1 VRFGVAIAALVIS
14 GLLGQQSVRAED
26 PAKIAG
32 VVFTATQ
39 RDRAVIPG
47 AHVRLATAESVR
59 ETLTDATGEFIFTD
73 VTPGS
78 YSVEATANGLRG
90 SVVAVISVDRAI
102 RADIEMKPTALD
114 ESVTVT
120 SETPSSVESDSSTNQ
135 KLGRNTVVN
144 APNTNERVD
153 SLLPLIPGVL
163 RGPDGLINMK
173 GARSSQS
180 GYLINNASGADP
192 VTGNPAVTLPLD
204 VVESVNVIA
213 NPYDPE
219 YGRLTGG
226 VASIE
231 TTTGNFNAFRF
242 TVQNVVPRLRRRDG
256 DILGLEASTPRMTL
270 TGPLVKNRVAFTQSF
285 EYRFVRTPISSLP
298 PTRRDTKIESFN
310 SFTQVDTNLT
320 QRQTMSVSL
329 ALFPQKYNYLG
340 LNAFTPQESTPDLHQ
355 RGYMVSLQHHFAL
368 SAESMITSQ
377 FSYKRFDADV
387 TPNSSD
393 PYRLAIETAE
403 GGFFDRQKR
412 NSDRFELR
420 ETWQRE
426 AHEFMGSHEFK
437 AGAEFSRNTYSG
449 AVDMIPVS
457 ILGTA
462 DVPIENISF
471 GPSARFGLRDN
482 EVSWFAGDRWSPFQR
497 LTLDLG
503 LRFDWDNLARRVNTA
518 PRVGFAV
525 SLTKDARTILKGGI
539 GLFYDRIPLNV
550 AAFPLLPDR
559 TVTVLDGASGVTQT
573 TVYANRF
580 SGPLLDPRSLG
591 WNIELDRRISSGLI
605 VRAGYLERNTVHTFV
620 LDPTPAVPGNAL
632 LSLASTG
639 HSFYREFQLTAQ
651 YRFRKGNVNVSYVRS
666 KTFGD
671 LNDFNQFFGND
682 PAVIIQ
688 PDARVRQPF
697 DAPNRVLFWGALEAP
712 FRLTVSPVLDV
723 HTGFPYSV
731 VNEYRQFIGPPDS
744 VRLPRFASLDL
755 QVTRPLVVRL
765 GHRTLHMRVG
775 ASVFNLLNR
784 FNPRD
789 VQSDVDSL
797 RYGALFDGVGRTLR
811 GKFVFEF

>member
-1 VRFGVAIAALVIS
+1 VRLGVAIASLVICALLS
-14 GLLGQQSVRAED
+14 PQRGLGED
-26 PAKIAG
+26 SARITG

-39 RDRAVIPG
+39 GDRAVIPG
-47 AHVRLATAESVR
+47 ARVTLTAADSVR
-59 ETLTDATGEFIFTD
+59 QTLTDAMGEFIFTD

-78 YSVEATANGLRG
+78 YSVEATATGLQG
-90 SVVAVISVDRAI
+90 SATALISLDKVLNI
-102 RADIEMKPTALD
+102 GIEMKPTALHD
-114 ESVTVT
+114 SVSVT
-120 SETPSSVESDSSTNQ
+120 SEAPPGVESDSSTNQ
-135 KLGRNTVVN
+135 QVDRNTVVN

-180 GYLINNASGADP
+180 GYLINSASGADP

-204 VVESVNVIA
+204 VVESVSVVA

-226 VASIE
+226 VASIQ

-242 TVQNVVPRLRRRDG
+242 TVQNLFPRVRRRDG

-270 TGPLVKNRVAFTQSF
+270 TGPLIKNRVAFTQSF
-285 EYRFVRTPISSLP
+285 EYRFVRTPESSLP
-298 PTRRDTKIESFN
+298 PSRRDTKIESFN
-310 SFTQVDTNLT
+310 SFTQIDVNLT

-329 ALFPQKYNYLG
+329 AVFPQKYNYLG
-340 LNAFTPQESTPDLHQ
+340 LNVFTPQESTPDLHQ

-368 SAESMITSQ
+368 SDKSMITSE

-387 TPNSSD
+387 TPNSAA
-393 PYRLAIETAE
+393 PYLLAIETAE
-403 GGFFDRQKR
+403 GGFFDRQQR
-412 NSDRFELR
+412 NSNRFESR

-426 AHEFMGSHEFK
+426 VHEFMGSHQLK
-437 AGAEFSRNTYSG
+437 VGAEFSRNTYSG
-449 AVDMIPVS
+449 AVDMLPVS

-462 DVPIENISF
+462 DLPIENISF
-471 GPSARFGLRDN
+471 GPVARFGVHDN
-482 EVSWFAGDRWSPFQR
+482 EVSWFAGDIWTPFQR

-503 LRFDWDNLARRVNTA
+503 VRFDWDNLARTANTA
-518 PRVGFAV
+518 PRFGFAL
-525 SLTKDARTILKGGI
+525 SLTKDARTMLKGGV

-550 AAFPLLPDR
+550 EAFPLLPDR
-559 TVTVLDGASGVTQT
+559 TVAILDGAEGVDQT
-573 TVYANRF
+573 TVYTNRF
-580 SGPLLDPRSLG
+580 SGPLRDPRSLG
-591 WNIELDRRISSGLI
+591 WNIELDRQISSGLI
-605 VRAGYLERNTVHTFV
+605 VRAAYLERNTVHSFV
-620 LDPTPAVPGNAL
+620 LDPSPAERGDGL
-632 LSLASTG
+632 LSLAATG
-639 HSFYREFQLTAQ
+639 HSFYREFQLTGQ
-651 YRFRKGNVNVSYVRS
+651 YRFRKDNVNVSYVRS

-682 PAVIIQ
+682 PTVVIP
-688 PDARVRQPF
+688 PDARVRLPF
-697 DAPNRVLFWGALEAP
+697 DAPNRILFWGVFEAP

-731 VNEYRQFIGPPDS
+731 ENEYRQYIGSPDS
-744 VRLPRFASLDL
+744 QRFPLFASLDL
-755 QVTRPLVVRL
+755 QVTRPLTLRL
-765 GHRTLHMRVG
+765 RHRNLHMRVG
-775 ASVFNLLNR
+775 VSVFNLLNR

-811 GKFVFEF
+811 GKFVFDF